1 MRCRSLRAVP
11 RNAGIELS
19 GALRRIDMRFTMRRA
34 ILLHYHEINL
44 KGNNRGWFENK
55 LIRHV
60 RSLLSDL
67 PHGEIRQI
75 AGRLLID
82 VGAEAPIEE
91 FERRLK
97 KVFGVANLARTWM
110 VPADLETIRSALA
123 LLLRERT
130 FKSFRI
136 NARRGTKEFPLNSQR
151 INEELGGFVQFL
163 TGAAVRLENP
173 ELTCFVEIVAGQ
185 ALLYFE
191 KIAGAGGLPAGTGGK
206 VLCLLSGGIDSP
218 VAAFQMMR
226 RGCKAHF
233 VHFHSF
239 PHTTFES
246 QDKVR
251 RILQILSG
259 YQLVSKV
266 HFVPFA
272 EVQREIVAYAP
283 PALRVII
290 YRRFMLRIAEAI
302 ALKERALALVT
313 GDSLGQVA
321 SQTLENLRTISAT
334 TNLPLFRPL
343 IGSDKEDIMR
353 AARQIGTY
361 DISILPDQD
370 CCSLFVP
377 KHPETMSRLEQ
388 LTQAESLLSVERLVN
403 ASLEGS
409 SQETILPDFAPIPSL
424 SNEDAQ

>member
-1 MRCRSLRAVP
+1 MDM
-11 RNAGIELS
+11 EL
-19 GALRRIDMRFTMRRA
+19 AMKRTF
-34 ILLHYHEINL
+34 LLHYHEINL
-44 KGNNRGWFENK
+44 KGNNRRWFENH

-60 RSLLSDL
+60 RSLLNDL
-67 PHGEIRQI
+67 PHGEIHQL
-75 AGRLLID
+75 AGRLLIEVD
-82 VGAEAPIEE
+82 SDAPVAE
-91 FERRLK
+91 FERRLQ
-97 KVFGVANLARTWM
+97 KVFGIANLACAWKL
-110 VPADLETIRSALA
+110 PAEMETIRTTLA
-123 LLLRERT
+123 HLIQERT
-130 FKSFRI
+130 FRSFRI
-136 NARRGTKEFPLNSQR
+136 DARRGTKEFPLNSQK
-151 INEELGGFVQFL
+151 INEELGRYVQSL
-163 TGAAVRLENP
+163 TGAAVHLEAP
-173 ELTCFVEIVAGQ
+173 ELTCFVEIVKGQ

-191 KIAGAGGLPAGTGGK
+191 KIAGAGGLPVGTGGK

-218 VAAFQMMR
+218 VAAFHTMR
-226 RGCKAHF
+226 RGGRAHF

-239 PHTTFES
+239 PHTTLES

-266 HFVPFA
+266 FFVPFA

-302 ALKERALALVT
+302 AMREGALALVT

-321 SQTLENLRTISAT
+321 SQTLENLRTISAAAK
-334 TNLPLFRPL
+334 LILLRPL
-343 IGSDKEDIMR
+343 IGSDKEEIMR
-353 AARQIGTY
+353 VARQIGTY

-388 LTQAESLLSVERLVN
+388 VERAESLLDPGRLVE
-403 ASLEGS
+403 AALAGS
-409 SQETILPDFAPIPSL
+409 SQETIMPDFAPVLPL
-424 SNEDAQ
+424 RDEDKN

>member
-1 MRCRSLRAVP
+1 MKR
-11 RNAGIELS
+11 
-19 GALRRIDMRFTMRRA
+19 T
-34 ILLHYHEINL
+34 ILLHYHEISL
-44 KGNNRGWFENK
+44 KGGNRGWFENQ

-60 RSLLSDL
+60 RALLSDL

-75 AGRLLID
+75 AGRLIID
-82 VGAEAPIEE
+82 VGSDAPVEE
-91 FERRLK
+91 FERRLRN
-97 KVFGVANLARTWM
+97 VFGIANFACAWR
-110 VPADLETIRSALA
+110 VPAEMETIRNALA
-123 LLLRERT
+123 HLLREKT

-136 NARRGTKEFPLNSQR
+136 DARRGTKEFPLNSQK
-151 INEELGGFVQFL
+151 INEELGGFVQSL
-163 TGAAVRLENP
+163 TGASVRLETP

-185 ALLYFE
+185 ALLYF
-191 KIAGAGGLPAGTGGK
+191 KKVAGAGGLPAGTGGK

-226 RGCKAHF
+226 RGCRVHF

-251 RILQILSG
+251 RILQILSV
-259 YQLVSKV
+259 YQLAAKIV
-266 HFVPFA
+266 FVPFA

-290 YRRFMLRIAEAI
+290 YRRFMLRIAEAN
-302 ALKERALALVT
+302 ALREGAQALVT

-321 SQTLENLRTISAT
+321 SQTLENLRTISAV

-343 IGSDKEDIMR
+343 IGSDKEEIMR
-353 AARQIGTY
+353 MARQIGTY
-361 DISILPDQD
+361 NISILPDQD

-377 KHPETMSRLEQ
+377 KHPETMSKLEQ
-388 LTQAESLLSVERLVN
+388 VNQAESLLDVERLVST
-403 ASLEGS
+403 ALAGS
-409 SQETILPDFAPIPSL
+409 SQETVAADFAPIQSL
-424 SNEDAQ
+424 GNQAAR

>member
-1 MRCRSLRAVP
+1 MEFA
-11 RNAGIELS
+11 
-19 GALRRIDMRFTMRRA
+19 MKRA

-44 KGNNRGWFENK
+44 KGKNRGWFENH

-60 RSLLSDL
+60 RSLLRDL
-67 PHGEIRQI
+67 PHGEIRQW

-82 VGAEAPIEE
+82 VDPNAPVEE

-97 KVFGVANLARTWM
+97 KVFGVANLASAWKI
-110 VPADLETIRSALA
+110 PAEMETIRATLA
-123 LLLRERT
+123 SLIQERKFNS
-130 FKSFRI
+130 FKI
-136 NARRGTKEFPLNSQR
+136 DARRGTKEFALNSQK
-151 INEELGGFVQFL
+151 INEELGGFVQSL
-163 TGAAVRLENP
+163 TGAAVRLEAP
-173 ELTCFVEIVAGQ
+173 ELTCHVEIVAGQ
-185 ALLYFE
+185 AFLYFE

-226 RGCKAHF
+226 RGCRATF
-233 VHFHSF
+233 VHYHSF
-239 PHTTFES
+239 PHTTMES

-251 RILQILSG
+251 RILQVLSG
-259 YQLVSKV
+259 YQLASKV
-266 HFVPFA
+266 FFVPFA
-272 EVQREIVAYAP
+272 EVQREIVAFAP

-302 ALKERALALVT
+302 AVKEGALALVT

-321 SQTLENLRTISAT
+321 SQTLENLRTVSAAT
-334 TNLPLFRPL
+334 SLPLFRPL

-353 AARQIGTY
+353 VARQIGTY

-377 KHPETMSRLEQ
+377 KHPETMSRIEQ
-388 LTQAESLLSVERLVN
+388 VKRAEDLLNLERLVQ
-403 ASLEGS
+403 ASLAGC
-409 SQETILPDFAPIPSL
+409 SQETIMQ
-424 SNEDAQ
+424 DAAHIMSVNNADGI